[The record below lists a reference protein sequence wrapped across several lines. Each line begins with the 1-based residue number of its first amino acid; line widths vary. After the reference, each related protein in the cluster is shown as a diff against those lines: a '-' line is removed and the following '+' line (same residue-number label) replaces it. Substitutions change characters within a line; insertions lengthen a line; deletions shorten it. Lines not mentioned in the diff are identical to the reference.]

1 MDPASIPPTPPAARS
16 AKERLASSSSRPATP
31 GSPLRRSLLGR
42 RTSTAPAPGR
52 PRPGGESPEATA
64 RPALV
69 SLSWTEQDIEN
80 RWGLFKG
87 GRFTSVNKGLSFT
100 LAVLISAAYLGLM
113 FVFYRPE
120 NKGSFIYGMGQFFVR
135 DTNNLV
141 ATVPATLFFFW
152 GVVILVLK
160 IPKLR
165 LQRRA
170 LDLAAVPQHHD
181 FVLNETT
188 AKTVLERMRSLVDDT
203 RHFILLNRIDRALSN
218 LHNIGGVSDVSTILK
233 TQADND
239 ENQIAASYAL
249 INAMVWAIPVLGF
262 VGTVLGLSMA
272 MGKFDATGD
281 TSHIQHSL
289 PLVIA
294 GLSTAFETTLV
305 GLGFALLLHLFSDF
319 VQQQETDFLD
329 ECNDYCHAHV
339 VSKLRV
345 RAKEEA
351 F

>member
-1 MDPASIPPTPPAARS
+1 
-16 AKERLASSSSRPATP
+16 
-31 GSPLRRSLLGR
+31 
-42 RTSTAPAPGR
+42 
-52 PRPGGESPEATA
+52 
-64 RPALV
+64 LV

-100 LAVLISAAYLGLM
+100 LAVLIAAAYLGLM
-113 FVFYRPE
+113 FVLFNSGNVGPFLHRL
-120 NKGSFIYGMGQFFVR
+120 GQFFVR
-135 DTNNLV
+135 DANNLV

-152 GVVILVLK
+152 GVVILALK

-170 LDLAAVPQHHD
+170 LELAAVPQHHD
-181 FVLNETT
+181 FVLNEAT

-233 TQADND
+233 SQADND

-319 VQQQETDFLD
+319 IQQQETDFLD

-345 RAKEEA
+345 RAKEEV

>member
-1 MDPASIPPTPPAARS
+1 VLFNSGNVGPFLH
-16 AKERLASSSSRPATP
+16 RL
-31 GSPLRRSLLGR
+31 
-42 RTSTAPAPGR
+42 
-52 PRPGGESPEATA
+52 
-64 RPALV
+64 
-69 SLSWTEQDIEN
+69 
-80 RWGLFKG
+80 
-87 GRFTSVNKGLSFT
+87 
-100 LAVLISAAYLGLM
+100 
-113 FVFYRPE
+113 
-120 NKGSFIYGMGQFFVR
+120 GQFFVR
-135 DTNNLV
+135 DANNLV

-152 GVVILVLK
+152 WVVILALK

-170 LDLAAVPQHHD
+170 LELAAVPQHHD
-181 FVLNETT
+181 FVLNEAT

-233 TQADND
+233 SQADND

-319 VQQQETDFLD
+319 IQQQETDFLD

-345 RAKEEA
+345 RAKEEV